1 MITKTF
7 EASIRDKASSGVKR
21 ELTTIKAISATSKGG
36 TRQREERIYR
46 ELIFDYTR
54 TVDRSSMKNEWQRH
68 VAASFS
74 ITPTTTSNHSAYVPS
89 RARRIYRRFILR
101 KIPSSHPL
109 ILWNGTMMETRSND
123 SLIPFSSVS
132 PSLHLEIFVAQ
143 CFERICTER
152 NFYYRRKL
160 FRKGVFKSFFLSPK
174 SLCRWIFVP
183 FETGKECWR
192 WRRLTSACEL
202 ILWNVVREE
211 KWSSRFFSA
220 FRNNYEDIIN
230 EEHESGIGYFVSM
243 MLLKLFIVE
252 VELR

>member
-7 EASIRDKASSGVKR
+7 EASIKDKASSEVKR
-21 ELTTIKAISATSKGG
+21 ELTTIKAISATSA
-36 TRQREERIYR
+36 RRRAEQDREKSGYIASWYSTTPVPW
-46 ELIFDYTR
+46 IDSPWKT
-54 TVDRSSMKNEWQRH
+54 KWQRH

-89 RARRIYRRFILR
+89 RARRIYRRFIRR

-160 FRKGVFKSFFLSPK
+160 FHKGVFKSFFLSPK

-183 FETGKECWR
+183 FETGKEC
-192 WRRLTSACEL
+192 
-202 ILWNVVREE
+202 
-211 KWSSRFFSA
+211 
-220 FRNNYEDIIN
+220 
-230 EEHESGIGYFVSM
+230 
-243 MLLKLFIVE
+243 
-252 VELR
+252 